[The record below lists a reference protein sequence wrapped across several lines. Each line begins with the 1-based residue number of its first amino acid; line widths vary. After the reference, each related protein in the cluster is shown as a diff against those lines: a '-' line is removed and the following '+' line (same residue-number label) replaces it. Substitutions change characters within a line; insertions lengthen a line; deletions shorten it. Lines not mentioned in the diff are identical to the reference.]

1 MGAFESRV
9 DSSET
14 IYLLKGFVGI
24 KSVNPSLVHGAPV
37 EVEIAEH
44 VREFMRG
51 IGIYTWVEE
60 VESGLSNAFGALK
73 GTGNSLR

>member
-14 IYLLKGFVGI
+14 INLMKGLVGI
-24 KSVNPSLVHGAPV
+24 KSANPSLVYGALR
-37 EVEIAEH
+37 EAEIAEH

-60 VESGLSNAFGALK
+60 VESGRSNAFGTLR